1 MDNENLDLDMENKIN
16 EIVTALT
23 NSKSGNITNEELDQL
38 RSQIIKSLN
47 DYKNI

>member
-16 EIVTALT
+16 EIMTALT